1 LAGKAGRLTLLILLT
16 IGTFRSLSS
25 APAWFDA
32 AAEHCLTLTPAKT
45 ELPTHWDIKNYVFP
59 FDLKDGF
66 TVWNEDGEKHSFN
79 LNAREQ
85 MITFGKLKKPNA
97 KIYLYPNPKR
107 LDEVRKQSRYYRK
120 NHYFRDWD
128 WSQGGLMNQNINIY
142 VLSYEA
148 DKDAAKQT
156 ADPKKQKKTSKVGHL
171 PPEEFPTGQ
180 ADLKAIFHYKTN
192 QYRYRRSYGT
202 TNITRPMHWKV
213 KGRYAALVRAT
224 LVLPHAGR
232 YEFAVKANNLVELHV
247 NGKRLLKLDKAQASS
262 QDWKVATAQDLPNEP
277 VEVEAY
283 YCSTMKQTKLLV
295 GWRAEGETKF
305 KYITRQDYLA
315 ACGVEPEALLGRDAR
330 PLPIVTY
337 NCKATLRDGQRDL
350 RLVDF
355 KARPDTGVVWK
366 MGEKTLVSGSQFTRL
381 FAAALSDGKDS
392 QGATETPPSEGLQEE
407 ITCQLEEGAPLP
419 IKLPSQVLKKDAP
432 LLPRDVYVKLSAPT
446 FIYDDE
452 VLDLFA
458 EFHSELPVDLQALI
472 EVKSD
477 CVQELS
483 FWQSFGK
490 SDDQPPL
497 RGHDFVQRRWSL
509 EGQTLESGASIEMSI
524 KMYTS
529 QAGEGP
535 GTLCLDRRRIVFRK
549 LSECRGLTGREG
561 CFWDGEGR
569 VVIPILHRP
578 QLEEKRRW
586 SLVKLLSAELPGL
599 PVMVIADD
607 FGEAD
612 LLSTKLE
619 DAARSQGRQLRF
631 EGWDLARPDADLVN
645 ATARMLDL
653 VRSSQVEELVLIP
666 SSYPSLRGTPAR
678 LQQRLL
684 AAIIQTAQENAHIK
698 KVVLSTPFPLSPT
711 FEKNTVMP
719 ALRSGIYHLVRQQ
732 EVGFLSFPD
741 NAVFADAEGD
751 ISPPE
756 SPDLLARRYVELI
769 LP

>member
-1 LAGKAGRLTLLILLT
+1 LLTL
-16 IGTFRSLSS
+16 GTFQSLVEAS
-25 APAWFDA
+25 AWFDSE
-32 AAEHCLTLTPAKT
+32 AEHCLVLTPART
-45 ELPTHWDIKNYVFP
+45 DLPSFWKVKDYAFP
-59 FDLKDGF
+59 FDLDDGF
-66 TVWNEDGEKHSFN
+66 TVWGEDGQTHDFN
-79 LNAREQ
+79 LDLREQ
-85 MITFGKLKKPNA
+85 LITFGKVKKA
-97 KIYLYPNPKR
+97 GEKIYLYPNPKR
-107 LDEVRKQSRYYRK
+107 LEEVRKQSRYYRK
-120 NHYFRDWD
+120 KHYFRDWD
-128 WSQGGLMNQNINIY
+128 WRQGGMKTQNINIY
-142 VLSYEA
+142 ILSYEA
-148 DKDAAKQT
+148 DKDAAKHA
-156 ADPKKQKKTSKVGHL
+156 ADAKKQKKPSKVGHL

-180 ADLKAIFHYKTN
+180 VDLKTIFHYKTN

-202 TNITRPMHWKV
+202 TNITRPMHWKL
-213 KGRYAALVRAT
+213 KGKYAAQVKAT

-247 NGKRLLKLDKAQASS
+247 NGKRLLKLDKAQAST
-262 QDWKVATAQDLPNEP
+262 QDWKVTEPLDLPDEP

-283 YCSTMKQTKLLV
+283 YCGTMKQTKLLV
-295 GWRAEGETKF
+295 GWRAEGETDF

-315 ACGVEPEALLGRDAR
+315 ACGAEPEALLGRDAR

-337 NCKATLRDGQRDL
+337 NCKASLRDGQRDL
-350 RLVDF
+350 RVVDF
-355 KARPDTGVVWK
+355 KARSDNAVVWK
-366 MGEKTLVSGSQFTRL
+366 MGEKTLARGSQFTWL
-381 FAAALSDGKDS
+381 FDTPTSDGKAS
-392 QGATETPPSEGLQEE
+392 QSATEIPTPEMPLEE
-407 ITCQLEEGAPLP
+407 FTCQLADGAPLT
-419 IKLPSQVLKKDAP
+419 IKLPSKALKDDVP

-483 FWQSFGK
+483 FWQTFDK
-490 SDDQPPL
+490 SDDEPPL

-509 EGQTLESGASIEMSI
+509 DGQNLATGASIEMAI

-529 QAGEGP
+529 QTGEG
-535 GTLCLDRRRIVFRK
+535 TSFFCLDRRRIVFKK
-549 LSECRGLTGREG
+549 LSECRALTGRDG
-561 CFWDGEGR
+561 HLWDGEGR

-586 SLVKLLSAELPGL
+586 SLLKLLSAELPGL

-607 FGEAD
+607 FGEAG
-612 LLSTKLE
+612 LLSERLE
-619 DAARSQGRQLRF
+619 DEARSQGRQLRF
-631 EGWDLARPDADLVN
+631 ESWDLARPDGDLVG

-698 KVVLSTPFPLSPT
+698 KVVLSTPFPLSPP
-711 FEKNTVMP
+711 FEKNTVMA

-732 EVGFLSFPD
+732 EVGFLSFPE
-741 NAVFADAEGD
+741 NAVSADAESD
-751 ISPPE
+751 PSTAEPP
-756 SPDLLARRYVELI
+756 DMLARRYVELI